1 MLSRRQRSLAESRMD
16 IHKNAR
22 LTPPGR
28 ERLANMIL
36 SGQTPEAT
44 SQAAGVCPRTARKWV
59 GRYSNEGLAG
69 LQDRSSRPHRL
80 RKPTPPDVI
89 ERIESLRRQRM
100 PGKEIATA
108 LANLRQREQE
118 SEVGPIAII
127 AQDDAT
133 FEQAHQ
139 FAHVAQ
145 LVRPI
150 RVFREWHERRRAI
163 DRARAAE

>member
-1 MLSRRQRSLAESRMD
+1 M
-16 IHKNAR
+16 
-22 LTPPGR
+22 
-28 ERLANMIL
+28 
-36 SGQTPEAT
+36 
-44 SQAAGVCPRTARKWV
+44 
-59 GRYSNEGLAG
+59 
-69 LQDRSSRPHRL
+69 
-80 RKPTPPDVI
+80 I

-108 LANLRQREQE
+108 LANLVRQRKQE

-133 FEQAHQ
+133 FEQARQ
-139 FAHVAQ
+139 FARVAQ

-163 DRARAAE
+163 DRAKAAE